1 MTSQAP
7 IVDPI
12 VTPEV
17 VAQHGL
23 TPEEFERIKKILRR
37 EPNFTELGIFSVM
50 WSEHC
55 SYKNS
60 RKELRKFPTTGPN
73 ILVKAGEENAGVVDI
88 GDGWAIAFK
97 IESHNHPSAIEP
109 FQGAATGVGGIIRDI
124 FTMGARPEFC
134 LNSLRFGPIV
144 AHASG
149 LRSDEHRQR
158 DARAILANRRL
169 FTGVVSGI
177 AHYGNCIGVPT
188 IGGEIYFDES
198 FEGNPLVN
206 VFCLGVLEHE
216 QLARGAARGVG
227 NPVFYVG
234 AETGRDGLAGAA
246 FASRE
251 LTEQSRE
258 DRPAVQVGD
267 PFKEKLLLEAC
278 LELLACDA
286 VAGIQDM
293 GAAGLTCSTCET
305 ASRGGSGIEI
315 DLAKVP
321 KREPG
326 MTPYEILLSESQER
340 MLIIAK
346 RGKENLVRK
355 VFEKWDVS
363 CAEIG
368 RVTGDGI
375 MRVRNNSAI
384 AAEIP
389 AKALAEEAPL
399 YSREAKAPSSSVA
412 AVYDRRIEDLPKI
425 DNREALRQLLGD
437 PTIASKNWV
446 YRQYDHTVRTGTVV
460 KPGSDAAVF
469 FVRYANKI
477 LAATTDCNSL
487 YCALDPREGGKIAVA
502 EAARNLTCS
511 GAKPLAVTDNLNFGN
526 PYKPENFWQLREAVE
541 GIAEACRVFGT
552 PVTGGNV
559 SLYNESPAGVV
570 DPTPTIAMVGLIDDE
585 KHITTQWFKD
595 AGDAIILVGT
605 VAGVGAVAGVGDPGR
620 RELGLATPAGIS
632 DPRHNLGG
640 SHYMKVCYGMKI
652 GPPPHVE
659 LELEVKVQSVVRDL
673 IRGALVKSAH
683 DCSEGGLAV
692 ALAECCFNPAGLLGA
707 DVNLENCGGSRV
719 GCAGDTPASTE
730 AALFNES
737 QSRIVI
743 SVAPTNLRRAMSFL
757 RERSVP
763 FEQLGKVGG
772 DELCIQVNDETFRWL
787 VADLYDDWWNAIRRA
802 VESDS
807 AAERIPSL

>member
-1 MTSQAP
+1 MPVTA
-7 IVDPI
+7 DPA
-12 VTPEV
+12 VTPEL
-17 VAQHGL
+17 VAKHGL
-23 TPEEFERIKKILRR
+23 MPEEFERIKKILGR

-60 RKELRKFPTTGPN
+60 RRELKKFPTSGPN

-88 GDGWAIAFK
+88 GDGWAVAFK

-124 FTMGARPEFC
+124 FTMGARPEFL
-134 LNSLRFGPIV
+134 LNSLRFGPITED
-144 AHASG
+144 AGSEESSRIPHPAS
-149 LRSDEHRQR
+149 RIPADPASC
-158 DARAILANRRL
+158 IPANRRL
-169 FTGVVSGI
+169 FTGVIAGI

-206 VFCLGVLEHE
+206 VFCLGVLRHD
-216 QLARGAARGVG
+216 QLARGAASGVG

-251 LTEQSRE
+251 LTDESRQ

-278 LELLACDA
+278 LELLATDA

-305 ASRGGSGIEI
+305 ASRGGTGVEI

-346 RGKENLVRK
+346 RGRENVVREI
-355 VFEKWDVS
+355 FDKWDVP

-368 RVTGDGI
+368 RVTDDGM
-375 MRVRNNSAI
+375 MRVRNNGSL

-389 AKALAEEAPL
+389 AKPLADEAPL
-399 YSREAKAPSSSVA
+399 YSREARKPTAENAENAEKDLAEIISASSAPS
-412 AVYDRRIEDLPKI
+412 AVES
-425 DNREALRQLLGD
+425 LRQLLRD
-437 PTIASKNWV
+437 PSIASKNWV
-446 YRQYDHTVRTGTVV
+446 YRQYDHMVRTGTVV
-460 KPGSDAAVF
+460 WPGSDAAVF
-469 FVRYANKI
+469 RVREANKI

-487 YCALDPREGGKIAVA
+487 YCRLDPREGGRIAVA

-511 GAKPLAVTDNLNFGN
+511 GATPLAVTDNLNFGN

-541 GIAEACRVFGT
+541 GVAETCRAFGT
-552 PVTGGNV
+552 PVVGGNV

-570 DPTPTIAMVGLIDDE
+570 DPTPTVAMVGLIDDE
-585 KHITTQWFKD
+585 AHITTQFFKA
-595 AGDAIILVGT
+595 AGDAIILVGEIGHEMGGT
-605 VAGVGAVAGVGDPGR
+605 HFLKVCHGRKAGLPPRLDIK
-620 RELGLATPAGIS
+620 RELA
-632 DPRHNLGG
+632 
-640 SHYMKVCYGMKI
+640 
-652 GPPPHVE
+652 
-659 LELEVKVQSVVRDL
+659 VQNSVRDL
-673 IRGALVKSAH
+673 IRAGLVRSAH

-692 ALAECCFNPAGLLGA
+692 ALAEACFNPKRLLGA
-707 DVNLENCGGSRV
+707 EIDLQPSVQN
-719 GCAGDTPASTE
+719 
-730 AALFNES
+730 LFNES

-743 SVAPTNLRRAMSFL
+743 SCAPNAAEKVLDTLRSKNIPHRRLGQVATKTLSIKASG
-757 RERSVP
+757 S
-763 FEQLGKVGG
+763 
-772 DELCIQVNDETFRWL
+772 ELSWPIETIH
-787 VADLYDDWWNAIRRA
+787 DDWFNAIRRA
-802 VESDS
+802 VESD
-807 AAERIPSL
+807 AEPVRSL

>member
-1 MTSQAP
+1 MTSKTQP
-7 IVDPI
+7 TDPVI
-12 VTPEV
+12 TPELV
-17 VAQHGL
+17 QRHGL
-23 TPEEFERIKKILRR
+23 TPEEFEQIKKILGR

-60 RKELRKFPTTGPN
+60 RKELKKFPTTGAN
-73 ILVKAGEENAGVVDI
+73 ILVRAGEENAGVVDI
-88 GDGWAIAFK
+88 GDGWAVAFK

-134 LNSLRFGPIV
+134 LNSLRFGPITQNCRGGRIGR
-144 AHASG
+144 AGDTPATT
-149 LRSDEHRQR
+149 DDRQKQI
-158 DARAILANRRL
+158 AANRRL

-177 AHYGNCIGVPT
+177 AHYGNCVGIPT

-198 FEGNPLVN
+198 FDGNPLVN
-206 VFCLGVLEHE
+206 VFCLGVLRHD
-216 QLARGAARGVG
+216 QLARGTAEGAG

-278 LELLACDA
+278 LELIARDA

-315 DLAKVP
+315 DLAKLP
-321 KREPG
+321 RREPG
-326 MTPYEILLSESQER
+326 MTPYEIMLSESQER

-346 RGKENLVRK
+346 RGKEDVVRQ
-355 VFEKWDVS
+355 VFDKWDVP

-368 RVTGDGI
+368 CVTSDGI
-375 MRVRNNSAI
+375 MRVRNNGTI
-384 AAEIP
+384 AAEIA

-399 YSREAKAPSSSVA
+399 YSREARKATTDRTDITDKDLIQKISVSSVQS
-412 AVYDRRIEDLPKI
+412 VVES
-425 DNREALRQLLGD
+425 LRQLLRD

-460 KPGSDAAVF
+460 KPGSDAAVY

-511 GAKPLAVTDNLNFGN
+511 GARPLAVTDCLNFGN

-541 GIAEACRVFGT
+541 GIAEACRAFGT

-559 SLYNESPAGVV
+559 SLYNESPLGIV
-570 DPTPTIAMVGLIDDE
+570 DPTPTVAMVGLIDDE
-585 KHITTQWFKD
+585 KHITTQWFEHED
-595 AGDAIILVGT
+595 DIILLVGT
-605 VAGVGAVAGVGDPGR
+605 VAAGADRGR
-620 RELGLATPAGIS
+620 EEVRHTKKAEVNALGYS
-632 DPRHNLGG
+632 LGG
-640 SHYMKVCYGMKI
+640 SRYLKVCHGLKI
-652 GPPPHVE
+652 GPPPHVDLAHE
-659 LELEVKVQSVVRDL
+659 IKVQSAVRDL
-673 IRGALVKSAH
+673 IREGLVQSAH

-692 ALAECCFNPAGLLGA
+692 ALAECCFNPERLFGA
-707 DVNLENCGGSRV
+707 EIALN
-719 GCAGDTPASTE
+719 AGDTPATT
-730 AALFNES
+730 ALFNES
-737 QSRIVI
+737 QSRIVM
-743 SVAPTNLRRAMSFL
+743 SVTPENLDNAIAML
-757 RERSVP
+757 RERDVP
-763 FEQLGKVGG
+763 FQQLGKVGG
-772 DELCIQVNDETFRWL
+772 DELQIRIDEETFRWR
-787 VADLYDDWWNAIRRA
+787 VSKLYDDWWNAIRRA
-802 VESDS
+802 VEQDES
-807 AAERIPSL
+807 IPSL

>member
-1 MTSQAP
+1 MTKQTPPA
-7 IVDPI
+7 DPV
-12 VTPEV
+12 VTPKLIK
-17 VAQHGL
+17 QHGL
-23 TPEEFERIKKILRR
+23 TQEEFQQIKKILGR

-60 RKELRKFPTTGPN
+60 RKELKKFPIAAPN

-97 IESHNHPSAIEP
+97 MESHNHPSAIEP

-134 LNSLRFGPIV
+134 LNSLRFGPIT
-144 AHASG
+144 AENPKSEIRN
-149 LRSDEHRQR
+149 LK
-158 DARAILANRRL
+158 LAENRRL

-177 AHYGNCIGVPT
+177 AHYGNCVGIPT

-206 VFCLGVLEHE
+206 VFCLGVLRRE
-216 QLARGAARGVG
+216 QLARATAKGVG

-234 AETGRDGLAGAA
+234 SETGRDGLAGAA

-278 LELLACDA
+278 LDLLAHDA
-286 VAGIQDM
+286 IAGIQDM
-293 GAAGLTCSTCET
+293 GAAGLACSTCET
-305 ASRGGSGIEI
+305 ASRAGSGIEI

-346 RGKENLVRK
+346 RGKENLVREI
-355 VFEKWDVS
+355 FAKWDVP

-368 RVTGDGI
+368 RVTDDGM
-375 MRVRNNSAI
+375 MRVRNNDAI

-389 AKALAEEAPL
+389 AKPLAEEAPL
-399 YSREAKAPSSSVA
+399 YSREATPVA
-412 AVYDRRIEDLPKI
+412 AAVSDRRIADLPKI
-425 DNREALRQLLGD
+425 DNRRALRQLLLD

-446 YRQYDHTVRTGTVV
+446 YRQYDHTVRTGTLV

-477 LAATTDCNSL
+477 LAATTDCNSF
-487 YCALDPREGGKIAVA
+487 YCALDPRVGGKIAVA

-511 GAKPLAVTDNLNFGN
+511 GAYPLAVTDCLNFGN

-541 GIAEACRVFGT
+541 GIAEACRAFGT

-585 KHITTQWFKD
+585 KHITTQWFKEP
-595 AGDAIILVGT
+595 GDLIILVGRGIGFQPT
-605 VAGVGAVAGVGDPGR
+605 SDR
-620 RELGLATPAGIS
+620 RDADATL
-632 DPRHNLGG
+632 LGG
-640 SHYMKVCYGMKI
+640 SQFLRVCHGLKI
-652 GPPPHVE
+652 APAPHVDLVHE
-659 LELEVKVQSVVRDL
+659 IKVQNAVRDL
-673 IRGALVKSAH
+673 IREGLVKSAH

-692 ALAECCFNPAGLLGA
+692 AVAECCFNPEKLLGA
-707 DVNLENCGGSRV
+707 DLNLK
-719 GCAGDTPASTE
+719 AADTPATTV
-730 AALFNES
+730 LFDES

-743 SVAPTNLRRAMSFL
+743 SVARADLEKTESIL
-757 RERSVP
+757 REHGVL
-763 FEQLGKVGG
+763 FQELGEVGG
-772 DELCIQVNDETFRWL
+772 DTLSIRVNEETFRWQ
-787 VADLYDDWWNAIRRA
+787 VADLYDDWWNAIRRT
-802 VESDS
+802 VEDER
-807 AAERIPSL
+807 ERIPSL